1 MPKIYLSLGSNIKP
15 DENLTKAKELLSRE
29 YKLEKES
36 KTYKTKSEGFEGD
49 DFLNQVVCLL
59 TEDSAEK
66 VVGALKD
73 IEKKIGRKDRSEKFS
88 DREIDIDL
96 LLYGK
101 YVGKAL
107 GKDIPHKDID
117 LYRFVLEP
125 LVEIAPDLIHPK
137 HQVKISEIWKN
148 KLNSLA

>member
-15 DENLTKAKELLSRE
+15 EENLNKAKELLSQE
-29 YKLEKES
+29 YQLEKES
-36 KTYKTKSEGFEGD
+36 KTYKTKSEGFEGE
-49 DFLNQVVCLL
+49 DFLNRVVCFI

-66 VVGALKD
+66 VVGTLKD
-73 IEKKIGRKDRSEKFS
+73 IEKKIGRKDRPEKFS

-125 LVEIAPDLIHPK
+125 LAEIAPDLIHPK
-137 HQVKISEIWKN
+137 HQEKISEIWKK
-148 KLNSLA
+148 KLNSFA

>member
-15 DENLTKAKELLSRE
+15 EENLNKAKELLSQE
-29 YKLEKES
+29 YQSEKES
-36 KTYKTKSEGFEGD
+36 KIYKTKSEGFEGE
-49 DFLNQVVCLL
+49 DFLNQVICLL
-59 TEDSAEK
+59 TEDSPDR
-66 VVGALKD
+66 VVATLKD

-96 LLYGK
+96 LLYGN
-101 YVGKAL
+101 YVGKVL

-125 LVEIAPDLIHPK
+125 LAEIAPDFIHPK
-137 HQVKISEIWKN
+137 YQEKISEIWQK
-148 KLNSLA
+148 KLNSFT

>member
-15 DENLTKAKELLSRE
+15 KENLNKAKELLSQE
-29 YKLEKES
+29 YRFEKES
-36 KTYKTKSEGFEGD
+36 KTYKTKSEGFEGE
-49 DFLNQVVCLL
+49 DFLNQVVCFT

-66 VVGALKD
+66 VVGSLKD
-73 IEKKIGRKDRSEKFS
+73 IEKKIGRKNRSEKFS

-148 KLNSLA
+148 KLNSFA

>member
-15 DENLTKAKELLSRE
+15 EENLNKAKELLSQE
-29 YKLEKES
+29 YQSEKES
-36 KTYKTKSEGFEGD
+36 KIYKTKSEGFEGE
-49 DFLNQVVCLL
+49 DFLNQAICLL
-59 TEDSAEK
+59 TEDSPDR
-66 VVGALKD
+66 VVATLKD

-96 LLYGK
+96 LLYGN
-101 YVGKAL
+101 YVGKVL

-125 LVEIAPDLIHPK
+125 LAEIAPDFIHPK
-137 HQVKISEIWKN
+137 YQEKISEIWQK
-148 KLNSLA
+148 KLNSFT

>member
-15 DENLTKAKELLSRE
+15 EENLNKAKELLSQE
-29 YKLEKES
+29 YQSEKES
-36 KTYKTKSEGFEGD
+36 KIYKTKSEGFEGE
-49 DFLNQVVCLL
+49 DFLNQVICLL
-59 TEDSAEK
+59 TEDSPDR
-66 VVGALKD
+66 VVATLKD

-96 LLYGK
+96 LLYGN
-101 YVGKAL
+101 YVGKVL

-125 LVEIAPDLIHPK
+125 LAEIAPDLIHPK
-137 HQVKISEIWKN
+137 YQEKISEIWQK
-148 KLNSLA
+148 KLNSFT

>member
-15 DENLTKAKELLSRE
+15 EENLNKAKKLLSQE
-29 YKLEKES
+29 YQLKKES
-36 KTYKTKSEGFEGD
+36 KTYKTKSEGFEGE
-49 DFLNQVVCLL
+49 DFLNQVVCLI
-59 TEDSAEK
+59 TEDSAEE
-66 VVGALKD
+66 VVGTLKD
-73 IEKKIGRKDRSEKFS
+73 IEKKIGRKDRPEKFS

-101 YVGKAL
+101 YVGKAF

-125 LVEIAPDLIHPK
+125 LAEIAPDLIHPK
-137 HQVKISEIWKN
+137 HQEKISEIWKK
-148 KLNSLA
+148 KLNSFA

>member
-1 MPKIYLSLGSNIKP
+1 MPKIYLSLGSNIQPEK
-15 DENLTKAKELLSRE
+15 NLTKAKELLSKE
-29 YKLEKES
+29 YQLEKES
-36 KTYKTKSEGFEGD
+36 KTYKTKSEGFEGE
-49 DFLNQVVCLL
+49 DFLNQVVCLT
-59 TEDSAEK
+59 TEDSAEE
-66 VVGALKD
+66 VVGMLKD
-73 IEKKIGRKDRSEKFS
+73 IEKKIGRKDSTEKFS

-125 LVEIAPDLIHPK
+125 LAEIAPNLIHPK
-137 HQVKISEIWKN
+137 HQEKISEIWKK
-148 KLNSLA
+148 KLNNFA

>member
-15 DENLTKAKELLSRE
+15 EENLNKAKELLNQE
-29 YKLEKES
+29 YQSEKES
-36 KTYKTKSEGFEGD
+36 KIYKTKSEGFEGE
-49 DFLNQVVCLL
+49 DFLNQVICLL
-59 TEDSAEK
+59 TKDSPDR
-66 VVGALKD
+66 VVATLKD

-96 LLYGK
+96 LLYGN
-101 YVGKAL
+101 YVGKVL

-125 LVEIAPDLIHPK
+125 LAEIAPDLIHPK
-137 HQVKISEIWKN
+137 YQEKISEIWQK
-148 KLNSLA
+148 KLNSFT

>member
-1 MPKIYLSLGSNIKP
+1 MCIRDRLDL
-15 DENLTKAKELLSRE
+15 ENHHLQS
-29 YKLEKES
+29 
-36 KTYKTKSEGFEGD
+36 FEGD

-66 VVGALKD
+66 VVGTLKD

>member
-1 MPKIYLSLGSNIKP
+1 MLLYGKYVGKALG
-15 DENLTKAKELLSRE
+15 
-29 YKLEKES
+29 
-36 KTYKTKSEGFEGD
+36 
-49 DFLNQVVCLL
+49 
-59 TEDSAEK
+59 
-66 VVGALKD
+66 KD
-73 IEKKIGRKDRSEKFS
+73 IPHKDIDLYRFVLEPLAEIAPNLIHPKHQKKIGRKDRSKKFS

-125 LVEIAPDLIHPK
+125 LAEIAPNLIHPK
-137 HQVKISEIWKN
+137 HQEKISEIWKK
-148 KLNSLA
+148 KLNSFA

>member
-15 DENLTKAKELLSRE
+15 EENLHKAKELLNQE
-29 YKLEKES
+29 YQSEKES
-36 KTYKTKSEGFEGD
+36 KIYKTKSEGFEGE
-49 DFLNQVVCLL
+49 DFLNQVICLL
-59 TEDSAEK
+59 TEDSPDR
-66 VVGALKD
+66 VVATLKD

-96 LLYGK
+96 LLYGN
-101 YVGKAL
+101 YVGKVL

-125 LVEIAPDLIHPK
+125 LAEIAPDLIHPK
-137 HQVKISEIWKN
+137 YQEKISEIWQK
-148 KLNSLA
+148 KLNSFT

>member
-15 DENLTKAKELLSRE
+15 EENLNKAKELLNQE
-29 YKLEKES
+29 YQSEKES
-36 KTYKTKSEGFEGD
+36 KIYKTKSEGFEGE
-49 DFLNQVVCLL
+49 DFLNQVICLL
-59 TEDSAEK
+59 TEDSPDR
-66 VVGALKD
+66 VVATLKD

-96 LLYGK
+96 LLYGN
-101 YVGKAL
+101 YVGKVL

-125 LVEIAPDLIHPK
+125 LAEIAPDLIHPK
-137 HQVKISEIWKN
+137 YQEKISEIWQK
-148 KLNSLA
+148 KLNSFT

>member
-15 DENLTKAKELLSRE
+15 EKNLHKAKELLSKE
-29 YKLEKES
+29 YQLEKES
-36 KTYKTKSEGFEGD
+36 KTYKTKSEGFEGE
-49 DFLNQVVCLL
+49 DFLNQVVCLI

-66 VVGALKD
+66 VVSTLKD
-73 IEKKIGRKDRSEKFS
+73 IETKIGRKDRSEKFS

-101 YVGKAL
+101 YVGKTL

-125 LVEIAPDLIHPK
+125 LAEIAPNLIHPK
-137 HQVKISEIWKN
+137 HQKKISEIWKK
-148 KLNSLA
+148 KLNSFA